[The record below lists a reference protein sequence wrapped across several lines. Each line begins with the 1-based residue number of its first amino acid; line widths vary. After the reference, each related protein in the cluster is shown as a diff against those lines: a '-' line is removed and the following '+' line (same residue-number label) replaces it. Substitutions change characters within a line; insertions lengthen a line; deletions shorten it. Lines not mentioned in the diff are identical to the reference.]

1 MKKITAVFLFIVLF
15 LCGCSADKKSEK
27 SYSLPKTPVSVSF
40 KEDETCISGVMNYVS
55 PQEMTFSLS
64 LPKEAEGFVF
74 LLKDGSFSL
83 GFDGVFCTPENIQN
97 LFGRSKGFQTL
108 FEAFSALG
116 EKENVLSKQQF
127 KFSYP
132 LGEAVVSFDEGGF
145 LKSLRAGVYDF
156 EFTKITENA

>member
-1 MKKITAVFLFIVLF
+1 MKKITALFLFFALF
-15 LCGCSADKKSEK
+15 LCGCASGSKGEK
-27 SYSLPKTPVSVSF
+27 SYSLPQTPVTVSF
-40 KEDETCISGVMNYVS
+40 KEDETYISGVMNYVS

-83 GFDGVFCTPENIQN
+83 GFDGVFCTAENLQN

-108 FEAFSALG
+108 FEALSALG
-116 EKENVLSKQQF
+116 EKENTFSKPKV

-145 LKSLRAGVYDF
+145 LKSLRAGAYDF